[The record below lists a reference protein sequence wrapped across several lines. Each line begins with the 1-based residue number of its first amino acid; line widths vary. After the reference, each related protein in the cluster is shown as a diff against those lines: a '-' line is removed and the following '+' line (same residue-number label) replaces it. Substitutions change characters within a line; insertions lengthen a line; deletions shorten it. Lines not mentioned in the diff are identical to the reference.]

1 VEQRLLSGN
10 EAVARGAWEA
20 GVTVGVGYPGT
31 PSTEV
36 LEEFARLPGVVAQWA
51 PNEKVAFEVAAGVSV
66 GGARTLVTM
75 KHVGLNVAAD
85 VLFTMAY
92 TGVGG
97 GLVVLVADD
106 PGMHSSQNEQDS
118 RNYAAFAKVPMLEPS
133 DSAETLAF
141 TKLAFEISERFDT
154 PVLVRSTIR
163 IAHSKGLVTT
173 GRREEREVAPYRG
186 DPAKYLMLPANGRR
200 RRQELASRLRRIAE
214 YGETLDRNLTVMN
227 DLDVGIIT
235 SGVTFQYVREGAP
248 RASVLKLA
256 MTYPMPE
263 GVVRAFASKVRRLVV
278 VEELD
283 PYLSLRVR
291 ALGLEVDDV
300 ALKQM
305 GEYTPGR
312 IAEAF
317 GRAAPPTREAVED
330 LPPRPPML
338 CPGCP
343 HRGVFWGLRK
353 MKAVVMGD
361 IGCYTL
367 GALPPL
373 AAMDTCV
380 EMGASIGMAYGLEL
394 AGSAGE
400 RPVVAVLGDS
410 TFAHSGLTGMMNV
423 VYNGGATTT
432 VILDNRVTAMTGHQ
446 ENPFTGRTLM
456 GDPAPDLDIQS
467 VCRALGVARVAVVDP
482 NDLREV
488 ERVLREET
496 SRPEPSVVIAR
507 RPCALLQKAE
517 SAPYAVDQA
526 KCTACGICVS
536 LGCPAISKSDG
547 GRAVIDLALCVGC
560 AQCVAVC
567 RYDAIVPAG
576 PACSTGGTP

>member
-1 VEQRLLSGN
+1 VEQQLLSGN

-31 PSTEV
+31 PSTETLV
-36 LEEFARLPGVVAQWA
+36 NLALMPGVTAQWA

-66 GGARTLVTM
+66 GGARALVVM
-75 KHVGLNVAAD
+75 KHVGLNVASD

-92 TGVGG
+92 TGIRG

-106 PGMHSSQNEQDS
+106 PGMHSSQNEQDT
-118 RNYAAFAKVPMLEPS
+118 RNYAAFAKVPMLEPA
-133 DSAETLAF
+133 DSSEALSF
-141 TKLAFEISERFDT
+141 TKLAFEMSERFDT
-154 PVLVRSTIR
+154 PVLLRTTIR
-163 IAHSKGLVTT
+163 IAHSKGLVAT
-173 GRREEREVAPYRG
+173 GEREERPVPPYEA
-186 DPAKYLMLPANGRR
+186 DPSKYLMLPANARR
-200 RRQELASRLRRIAE
+200 RRQELAARLRRIAE

-227 DLDVGIIT
+227 DLDIGVIT
-235 SGVTFQYVREGAP
+235 SGVTFQYVREGLP
-248 RASVLKLA
+248 NASVLKLA
-256 MTYPMPE
+256 MTNPLPE
-263 GVVRAFASKVRRLVV
+263 GLIRTFAAKVRRLVV
-278 VEELD
+278 IEELD
-283 PYLSLRVR
+283 PYLTLRVR
-291 ALGLEVDDV
+291 ALGLQVESSS
-300 ALKQM
+300 LKQI

-312 IAEAF
+312 IAAAF
-317 GRAAPPTREAVED
+317 GAVAPQTRQAIDD

-343 HRGVFWGLRK
+343 HRGVFWALRK

-394 AGSAGE
+394 AGSAGA

-410 TFAHSGLTGMMNV
+410 TFAHSGLTGIMNV

-432 VILDNRVTAMTGHQ
+432 VILDNRITAMTGHQ
-446 ENPFTGRTLM
+446 DNPFTGRTLM
-456 GDPAPDLDIQS
+456 GEPAPDLDLES
-467 VCRALGVARVAVVDP
+467 VCRALGVRHVAVVDP
-482 NDLREV
+482 NDLRET

-496 SRPEPSVVIAR
+496 GRPEPSVVIAR
-507 RPCALLQKAE
+507 RPCALLVKAE
-517 SAPYAVDQA
+517 CDPYSVDREA
-526 KCTACGICVS
+526 CSACGICVS
-536 LGCPAISKSDG
+536 LGCPAITKGED

-560 AQCVAVC
+560 GQCVAVC
-567 RYDAIVPAG
+567 RYEAILPAG
-576 PACSTGGTP
+576 PACSTGGAS